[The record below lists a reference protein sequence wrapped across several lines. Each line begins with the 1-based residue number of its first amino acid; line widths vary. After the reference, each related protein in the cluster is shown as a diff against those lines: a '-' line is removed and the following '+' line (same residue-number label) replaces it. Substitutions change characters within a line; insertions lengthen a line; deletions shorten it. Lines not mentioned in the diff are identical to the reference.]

1 MTLSEMLQMSPF
13 LTIENIE
20 KAYFDIIKK
29 ISLPLAFVPV
39 MMDTQYAKWNGFESP
54 ALCSGEEIAIKEI
67 VNFKGVKRYNKT
79 FYTNLN
85 VSTAS
90 PLRIG
95 VPATAYQGFSKTE
108 IENSNKSDINES
120 RNLVPE
126 IYQEDTLIVCTN
138 YDSFDSESNPYFWM
152 LAYFYPYLVR
162 SETSANTY
170 NITSISPT
178 LTDKYVV
185 DEFLMYPVI
194 AKAISFYYQ
203 EELDP
208 IQATAYDNATIQYLN
223 IYNNSLN
230 ALYGSA
236 FDKIGNLEA
245 MSL

>member
-1 MTLSEMLQMSPF
+1 M
-13 LTIENIE
+13 
-20 KAYFDIIKK
+20 
-29 ISLPLAFVPV
+29 
-39 MMDTQYAKWNGFESP
+39 
-54 ALCSGEEIAIKEI
+54 
-67 VNFKGVKRYNKT
+67 
-79 FYTNLN
+79 
-85 VSTAS
+85 
-90 PLRIG
+90 
-95 VPATAYQGFSKTE
+95 
-108 IENSNKSDINES
+108 
-120 RNLVPE
+120 
-126 IYQEDTLIVCTN
+126 CTN